1 MPEQINRDSSWTL
14 PATPKQ
20 SRAIAHLTAELGYEE
35 PRHSVTRLEARNMIR
50 GFIEER
56 KKRQADSKLGSSD
69 ATKHYQ

>member
-1 MPEQINRDSSWTL
+1 MPESIQPSSSWTL

-35 PRHSVTRLEARNMIR
+35 PKYSPTRLEARNMIR

-56 KKRQADSKLGSSD
+56 KRRQADSKRGSSE
-69 ATKHYQ
+69 AREHYE